1 MTIRK
6 ISLSERLSRFADL
19 WSPKIIAQV
28 NDTHVKLV
36 KVQGDNFPWHTHEQE
51 DELFLVL
58 SGELVIE
65 TRDASTTLSAGEL
78 AVVPRGVEHR
88 TLARVE
94 THLVLIEPAGLRHT
108 GTVEHELTVHEFER
122 I

>member
-1 MTIRK
+1 MIEK
-6 ISLSERLSRFADL
+6 VNIADKLGRFQDL
-19 WSPKIIAQV
+19 WSPKIVAQV

-36 KVQGDNFPWHTHEQE
+36 KVQGDQFPWHTHDEE

-58 SGELVIE
+58 AGELVIE
-65 TRDASTTLSAGEL
+65 TRDGSVTLGLGEL
-78 AVVPRGVEHR
+78 AVVPKGVEHR

-94 THLVLIEPAGLRHT
+94 THLILVERAGLRHT

>member
-1 MTIRK
+1 VIEK
-6 ISLSERLSRFADL
+6 ISVAEKLSRFQDL

-36 KVQGDNFPWHTHEQE
+36 KVQGENFPWHTHEHE

-58 SGELVIE
+58 AGELLIE
-65 TRDASTTLSAGEL
+65 TRDGAVTLCPGEL
-78 AVVPRGVEHR
+78 AVVPKGVEHR

-94 THLVLIEPAGLRHT
+94 THLVLIEPAAIRHT